1 MTNEATHDPLAGAF
15 RLCGSQSPGLRSD
28 ACRYSVHELD
38 GASRGMAVLRSIFP
52 DGEADALN
60 MVLFSTSGTHGSY
73 ATIEDVE
80 ADRANDIDDSQVT
93 FLVLCPR
100 VVSLRCGNCVPQTP
114 DDFAFLKSLRTTS
127 QKAFQSIGIP
137 QGDA

>member
-15 RLCGSQSPGLRSD
+15 RLCTSQYAQFRSD

-38 GASRGMAVLRSIFP
+38 AASRGMAVLRSIFP

-60 MVLFSTSGTHGSY
+60 MVLFSTSGTHGNY

-100 VVSLRCGNCVPQTP
+100 VVSLRFGNCVPQTP

>member
-1 MTNEATHDPLAGAF
+1 MNNETIHDPLAGAF
-15 RLCGSQSPGLRSD
+15 RLCGSQFPGLRGD

-38 GASRGMAVLRSIFP
+38 GASRGMAVLQSIFP
-52 DGEADALN
+52 DGQANALN

-80 ADRANDIDDSQVT
+80 ADRANDVNDSQVT

-100 VVSLRCGNCVPQTP
+100 VVSLRCGNCIPQTP